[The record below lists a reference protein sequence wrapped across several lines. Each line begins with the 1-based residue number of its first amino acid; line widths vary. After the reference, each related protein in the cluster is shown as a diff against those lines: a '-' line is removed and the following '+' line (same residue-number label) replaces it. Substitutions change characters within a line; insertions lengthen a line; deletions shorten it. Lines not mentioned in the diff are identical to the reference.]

1 LLEKWNLI
9 FLINRSK
16 QVILIEFRL
25 RLRFIYNSWMKLPT
39 TVSAINQSLCRRSKL
54 ILCLLTIEPK
64 WLSVAWIV
72 NKCSDSQERGVLVK
86 PVVIIFVLCIKNVLW
101 FEWLKLYLL
110 NSLLQMVNLWVA
122 IILAYRVHIDKSAL
136 IFLLLLTKKY
146 FAEIVPICLVI
157 IIKLSLLLIF
167 GCTMSLYV

>member
-1 LLEKWNLI
+1 M
-9 FLINRSK
+9 INRGK
-16 QVILIEFRL
+16 HIIFFDFRL

-39 TVSAINQSLCRRSKL
+39 TVSTINQSLRRWSKL
-54 ILCLLTIEPK
+54 IMCLLTIEPK

-72 NKCSDSQERGVLVK
+72 DKCSDSQQRGVLVK
-86 PVVIIFVLCIKNVLW
+86 PIVIIFVLCIENVLW

-110 NSLLQMVNLWVA
+110 NSLFQIVNLWVA
-122 IILAYRVHIDKSAL
+122 ITLAYRVHIDKSAL

-157 IIKLSLLLIF
+157 VIKLSLLLMF